1 MINDETSQ
9 QSNLRDRRNKSEL
22 QHEQKQVIVFM
33 YRYVFRG

>member
-22 QHEQKQVIVFM
+22 QHEQKQVSVHM
-33 YRYVFRG
+33 YMYVFRG

>member
-9 QSNLRDRRNKSEL
+9 QSNLKDRGNKSEL
-22 QHEQKQVIVFM
+22 QHKQKQVIVYM